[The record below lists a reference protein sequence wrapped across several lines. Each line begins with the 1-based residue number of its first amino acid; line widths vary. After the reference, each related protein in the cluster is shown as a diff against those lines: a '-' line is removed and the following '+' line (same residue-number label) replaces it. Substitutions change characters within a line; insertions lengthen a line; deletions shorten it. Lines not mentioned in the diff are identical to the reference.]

1 MDASESHV
9 GHGQPHTH
17 GQLLIDGKV
26 VLERARLIQV
36 IRHCLQAIRAI
47 GRRQVP
53 GAHAREGC
61 IGELQGDR
69 QQLPLGVA
77 ADDVLPRVRRH
88 AKGDLIQGRSEIRQ
102 VLIQAEPRPNGCLP
116 VAPDVPGKS
125 DARAEILQA
134 RVAHHRA
141 VAPRLSGI
149 REVEEA
155 ALDTVPLSGDSLELI
170 AEAQVQ
176 RQPGGRPDVV
186 LRIEAPG
193 FV

>member
-9 GHGQPHTH
+9 GHGQPHTQR
-17 GQLLIDGKV
+17 QLLIDGKV

-47 GRRQVP
+47 GRRQVR

-88 AKGDLIQGRSEIRQ
+88 AKGDLIQRRSEIRQ
-102 VLIQAEPRPNGCLP
+102 ILIQTEARAYSRLA
-116 VAPDVPGKS
+116 VAPDVPGKP

-134 RVAHHRA
+134 RVSHHRA
-141 VAPRLSGI
+141 IGPRLSGI

-155 ALDTVPLSGDSLELI
+155 ALDTVPLSGHSLELI

-176 RQPGGRPDVV
+176 CQPGGCLYVI
-186 LRIEAPG
+186 LRIKAPG

>member
-1 MDASESHV
+1 MRGVS
-9 GHGQPHTH
+9 
-17 GQLLIDGKV
+17 GK
-26 VLERARLIQV
+26 
-36 IRHCLQAIRAI
+36 
-47 GRRQVP
+47 
-53 GAHAREGC
+53 
-61 IGELQGDR
+61 LQGDR
-69 QQLPLGVA
+69 QQLVLQVA

-88 AKGDLIQGRSEIRQ
+88 AKGDLIQRRSEIRQ
-102 VLIQAEPRPNGCLP
+102 ILIQTEPRAYSRLA
-116 VAPDVPGKS
+116 VAPDVPGKPN
-125 DARAEILQA
+125 ARAEILQA
-134 RVAHHRA
+134 RVAHNRA
-141 VAPRLSGI
+141 VGPRLSGI